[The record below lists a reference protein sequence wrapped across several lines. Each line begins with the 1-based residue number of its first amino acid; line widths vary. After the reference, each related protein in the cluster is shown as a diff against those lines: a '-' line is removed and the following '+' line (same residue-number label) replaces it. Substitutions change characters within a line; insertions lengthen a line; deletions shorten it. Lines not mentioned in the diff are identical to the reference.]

1 MTLAF
6 DYQVQIVETLYLRN
20 GGPID
25 VKRKESKSI
34 GFWVNNMTLNFD
46 NMHGLNQEIAWSN
59 FE

>member
-20 GGPID
+20 DEPID

-34 GFWVNNMTLNFD
+34 GFWVNNMTLNLD
-46 NMHGLNQEIAWSN
+46 NMHGLN
-59 FE
+59 